1 MTAPI
6 PFPEPGSG
14 GPAEPSH
21 LRADGGHGRARPA
34 AGRAFLVVL
43 AAIAGSALLGVAAG
57 FGWAA
62 EAPRPLLEMAA
73 PGAAAVVNPETAA
86 FIAADAG
93 FTLICLAGGVVSG
106 ALGYFLAVRR
116 HGPAGMTGILL
127 GAVAAAF
134 VTRWI
139 GEQSGR
145 AHFHH
150 LLATLPE
157 GAQLHGS
164 LMLSAGSGLAFWPLA
179 AALVAGGLT
188 AFAPRPAD

>member
-14 GPAEPSH
+14 GPAEPAH
-21 LRADGGHGRARPA
+21 LRTDGGEGRARPA
-34 AGRAFLVVL
+34 AGRAFLVVT

-62 EAPRPLLEMAA
+62 QAPRPLLEIAA
-73 PGAAAVVNPETAA
+73 PGAAGVVNPETTA
-86 FIAADAG
+86 FIAADAA

-106 ALGYFLAVRR
+106 TLGYFLAVRR
-116 HGPAGMTGILL
+116 NGPAGMTGVLL

-134 VTRWI
+134 ITRWI
-139 GEQSGR
+139 GEQAGL

-150 LLATLPE
+150 LLATLPD
-157 GAQLHGS
+157 GAKLHGS

-179 AALVAGGLT
+179 AGLVAGALT